1 MYVKSSINKKL
12 NHSLKMPYWKMS
24 INDNLNNNLLCNE
37 AKNSELRKI
46 NEIDKVSIYGNIDLD

>member
-1 MYVKSSINKKL
+1 
-12 NHSLKMPYWKMS
+12 MS